1 MAVAAESSH
10 SLQIEECDLDEPVLN
25 KTSFVDLFRCMN
37 YPLTVKYASGNHI
50 AKEAIFKF

>member
-25 KTSFVDLFRCMN
+25 KISFVDLFRCMN